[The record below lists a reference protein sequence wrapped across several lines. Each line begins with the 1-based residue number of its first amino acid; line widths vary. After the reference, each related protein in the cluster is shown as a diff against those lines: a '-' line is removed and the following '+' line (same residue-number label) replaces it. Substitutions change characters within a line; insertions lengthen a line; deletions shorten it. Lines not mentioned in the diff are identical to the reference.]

1 MKILRFNKI
10 MILIKVQA
18 HISMKY
24 LRINNKIGNKSYRVL
39 YNNRSMNK
47 NKKKKKSLE
56 LGNYRK
62 KRKNYD

>member
-1 MKILRFNKI
+1 
-10 MILIKVQA
+10 
-18 HISMKY
+18 MKY